1 MQLTCVRSTFI
12 HYRPHIDS
20 NPLPHQSSKCHHRK
34 TQYHRLQGAEGVHA
48 GRTTPTLY
56 VHVPV
61 YMHAEAAGR
70 CGCISD
76 GRHSTY
82 RLINNCPDDSTI
94 VRDFALNTSL
104 LGLYDSPEARGT
116 LTGSWHV
123 SLRCSTHAP
132 TNTVGQSFS
141 GELHMASNA
150 PQNPTHATLRFAF
163 PAIRGTCCTLETCA
177 YLRAGG
183 WREEGGGKMCV
194 LHVYYL
200 GLRASLVFGDG
211 DGAGYIDTR

>member
-1 MQLTCVRSTFI
+1 
-12 HYRPHIDS
+12 
-20 NPLPHQSSKCHHRK
+20 
-34 TQYHRLQGAEGVHA
+34 
-48 GRTTPTLY
+48 
-56 VHVPV
+56 
-61 YMHAEAAGR
+61 MHAEAAGR

-141 GELHMASNA
+141 GELHIASNA
-150 PQNPTHATLRFAF
+150 PQNPTHAALCLSRYPRDMLHTGNMY
-163 PAIRGTCCTLETCA
+163 ISKGRGLERGGRGKDVCA
-177 YLRAGG
+177 SCIL
-183 WREEGGGKMCV
+183 
-194 LHVYYL
+194 L
-200 GLRASLVFGDG
+200 GA
-211 DGAGYIDTR
+211 

>member
-1 MQLTCVRSTFI
+1 VQLTCAWSTFI
-12 HYRPHIDS
+12 HYRPHINS
-20 NPLPHQSSKCHHRK
+20 TPLPHQSSKCHHRK

-48 GRTTPTLY
+48 GHTTPTLY

-82 RLINNCPDDSTI
+82 RLINNRPDDSTI

-141 GELHMASNA
+141 GELHIASNA
-150 PQNPTHATLRFAF
+150 PQNPTHAALCPSRYPRDMLHTGNMC
-163 PAIRGTCCTLETCA
+163 ISKGRGLERGGRGKDVCA
-177 YLRAGG
+177 SCIL
-183 WREEGGGKMCV
+183 
-194 LHVYYL
+194 L
-200 GLRASLVFGDG
+200 GA
-211 DGAGYIDTR
+211 